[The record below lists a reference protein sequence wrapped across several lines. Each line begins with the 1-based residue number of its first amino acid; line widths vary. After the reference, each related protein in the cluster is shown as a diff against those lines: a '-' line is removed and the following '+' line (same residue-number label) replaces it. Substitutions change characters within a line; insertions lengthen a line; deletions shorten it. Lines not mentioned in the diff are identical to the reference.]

1 MFLYDLICRGRKNG
15 SGLVIPAKAGISL
28 MLFFLSSCY
37 DIGDRDNPLDPGASN
52 YIEPTEPDDESSSS
66 KIVSSSSK
74 KTTSSSSIKASSSST
89 AKKTS
94 SSSKNVV
101 LSSSSVPK
109 SATSVA
115 SNGSSDSKS
124 SSSKNV
130 VQSSSAKVVSSS
142 TINATSSSSKKDIQS
157 SSSVTPSA
165 TSVASNGSSDSKS
178 SSSKNVVPSSS
189 AKVVSSSTV
198 NTTSSSSKKDVQ
210 SSSSVTLSATSVESN
225 GSSDSKS
232 SSSKNVVPSS
242 SAKAES
248 SSSTI
253 VPSSSSAQIEVLSSS
268 SSKVTEPV
276 EVSSSSDVSWTC
288 GVNSLVRDGVE
299 YKTVVIKEKCFTK
312 ENLRYVPQAGGN
324 TMCYE
329 NKDANCKTY
338 GLLYDFEAASLACPT
353 GWRLP
358 TSAEFIELQDY
369 SGDDMYDAGTHFKAT
384 SGWTNENGDD
394 FLEFTG
400 LPGGYCDDEGCRG
413 LGSMGYWWTSTEKV
427 KNASHLT
434 LFLNGD
440 GGAFTAE
447 KKMDNDKFASVRC
460 VKIQK

>member
-52 YIEPTEPDDESSSS
+52 YIEPTKPDESSSS

-74 KTTSSSSIKASSSST
+74 KTISSSSIKASSSST

-115 SNGSSDSKS
+115 SNGSSDSQK
-124 SSSKNV
+124 
-130 VQSSSAKVVSSS
+130 A
-142 TINATSSSSKKDIQS
+142 S
-157 SSSVTPSA
+157 SSSVTP
-165 TSVASNGSSDSKS
+165 ASSGTVGSSTSSKTSSSSRVDSIGSSSLQNDSKS

-198 NTTSSSSKKDVQ
+198 NTTSSSSKKDIQ

-276 EVSSSSDVSWTC
+276 EVSSSSEVSWTC

-312 ENLRYVPQAGGN
+312 ENLRYVPKAGGN
-324 TMCYE
+324 TMCYGGKSE
-329 NKDANCKTY
+329 NCETY

-358 TSAEFIELQDY
+358 TSAEYIELQDY

>member
-1 MFLYDLICRGRKNG
+1 MFLDERRETKDERLDCCHPGGHRPIGSIILLFAVLI
-15 SGLVIPAKAGISL
+15 
-28 MLFFLSSCY
+28 FSSCY

-115 SNGSSDSKS
+115 SNGSSDSQK
-124 SSSKNV
+124 
-130 VQSSSAKVVSSS
+130 A
-142 TINATSSSSKKDIQS
+142 S
-157 SSSVTPSA
+157 SSSVTP
-165 TSVASNGSSDSKS
+165 ASSGTVGSSTSSKTSSSSRVDSIGSSSLQNDSKS

-198 NTTSSSSKKDVQ
+198 NTTSSSSKKDIQ

-276 EVSSSSDVSWTC
+276 EVSSSSEVSWTC